1 MSYVSVV
8 FGSRVL
14 FLLIVFKANLKASS
28 SAPDG
33 PVSID
38 SNIPPR
44 KRRKKEVKFKNI
56 FGHLSFI
63 EQMSINKSFNQGKFA
78 VYIELNTNKTNCKK
92 INPLEKVENVM
103 KCTYSVSVIR
113 FKS

>member
-1 MSYVSVV
+1 MSAIPFLEASKLSWMFILWMSYVSVV

-33 PVSID
+33 PDSMD

-44 KRRKKEVKFKNI
+44 KKEEKK
-56 FGHLSFI
+56 
-63 EQMSINKSFNQGKFA
+63 
-78 VYIELNTNKTNCKK
+78 KTNRL
-92 INPLEKVENVM
+92 I
-103 KCTYSVSVIR
+103 S
-113 FKS
+113 

>member
-1 MSYVSVV
+1 MWVLYQYDSLSTYKSSAIPFLEASKLSWMFILWMSYVNVV

-38 SNIPPR
+38 SNIPPGKKKKKKR
-44 KRRKKEVKFKNI
+44 K
-56 FGHLSFI
+56 
-63 EQMSINKSFNQGKFA
+63 QD
-78 VYIELNTNKTNCKK
+78 
-92 INPLEKVENVM
+92 
-103 KCTYSVSVIR
+103 
-113 FKS
+113 

>member
-1 MSYVSVV
+1 MSAIPFLEASKLSWMFILWMSYVSVV

-33 PVSID
+33 PVSMD

-44 KRRKKEVKFKNI
+44 RNGGKKKKENRFHKI
-56 FGHLSFI
+56 FGHY
-63 EQMSINKSFNQGKFA
+63 
-78 VYIELNTNKTNCKK
+78 V
-92 INPLEKVENVM
+92 
-103 KCTYSVSVIR
+103 
-113 FKS
+113 